1 VPRVAGRVPNRF
13 AGAVPHGRRPPA
25 QVGPLLGR
33 LVLAGILFA
42 AAPPRAR
49 AETLPDSTV
58 RASWRLEN
66 GLLVRTL
73 HVPGAAAVAITL
85 AVRAGSGYEPAGL
98 EGLSELLAEVQFTA
112 PAGDLP
118 ERTRAEMSSL
128 RPLGWETRP
137 GSRLMRFT
145 EIASRQQFPGVL
157 QQVARRLAGVSP
169 RDADVQRALADVR
182 RDIGR
187 RLFGEP
193 ADVLYWRAAAMARG
207 LDDAAIVR
215 LASLEGVAKL
225 GAKGVTPWLKRWYH
239 AGNASLGIAGDLSGV
254 DVRALVNSLFA
265 PLPGGTANPDTVQV
279 RLRGGQ
285 RSVPWK
291 DLEAPI
297 GVVAAAGPA
306 LTDSLHPGFY
316 LGMLITGP
324 ALAHSWGAP
333 KEPLRSRFQ
342 YSILDEPELVRFY
355 PPVPPED
362 REPAH
367 LAGTLNSGLDAIAA
381 QSVTGPMLDRMRR
394 TVRWLLGA
402 ELPAD
407 VSARLKKEAGG
418 LGTISTGLATRALW
432 MGDEFWGDYL
442 ARFDGALIGHMYF
455 YSNLS
460 SAERQT
466 TLLLT
471 PRR

>member
-1 VPRVAGRVPNRF
+1 MSPVAGRVPTRVVD
-13 AGAVPHGRRPPA
+13 AAARGRRPL
-25 QVGPLLGR
+25 VGAGSWLGR
-33 LVLAGILFA
+33 LVLAGILCA
-42 AAPPRAR
+42 AAPPVAR
-49 AETLPDSTV
+49 SETFPDSTV
-58 RASWRLEN
+58 RESWRLEN

-73 HVPGAAAVAITL
+73 HVPGAAGVAITL

-112 PAGDLP
+112 PAGNLP
-118 ERTRAEMSSL
+118 ERKRAEMSSL

-137 GSRLMRFT
+137 GVRLMRFT
-145 EIASRQQFPGVL
+145 EIATRQQFPGVL

-169 RDADVQRALADVR
+169 RDADVQRALADER
-182 RDIGR
+182 RDMGK

-193 ADVLYWRAAAMARG
+193 ADVLYWRAGAMARG
-207 LDDAAIVR
+207 MDDAAIVR
-215 LASLEGVAKL
+215 LASLEAVAKL

-239 AGNASLGIAGDLSGV
+239 AGNASLAIAGDLSGV
-254 DVRALVNSLFA
+254 DVRALVSSLFG
-265 PLPGGTANPDTVQV
+265 PLPGGTANPDTVQL

-285 RSVPWK
+285 RSAPWK
-291 DLEAPI
+291 DLEAPV

-333 KEPLRSRFQ
+333 KGPLRSRFQ

-355 PPVPPED
+355 PPAPPQD

-367 LAGTLNSGLDAIAA
+367 LAGTLNSALDAVAA
-381 QSVTGPMLDRMRR
+381 QSVTAPMLDGMRR
-394 TVRWLLGA
+394 NVRWLLGA
-402 ELPAD
+402 ELPVD
-407 VSARLKKEAGG
+407 VRARLKKETGG

-432 MGDEFWGDYL
+432 MGDAFWSSYL
-442 ARFDGALIGHMYF
+442 ARFDGALLGHQYF
-455 YSNLS
+455 YSHLS
-460 SAERQT
+460 SPERQT

-471 PRR
+471 PQR